1 MSRTGPA
8 LLPRG
13 LVFSFSFLFF
23 LIISLL
29 FVVIASTSCRAQFV
43 AATQSVS
50 PVDSNP
56 GTSPHLSVT
65 PANASVTA
73 GDTLQFTALVTNT
86 GNTAVK
92 WSTSAG
98 KISDAGLLSA
108 PGTASPQ
115 TVSVTATSAVAGS
128 AAVKVTINPA
138 HALRITSTVL
148 PAGMSGASYNVK
160 LTATGGTSP
169 YEWTLASGSL
179 PSGLRLNSSG
189 VITGAPSRSG
199 RFPVSVTLKDSA
211 THTTSQALSLL
222 VAPVSQS
229 GFDGPA
235 QLPHVYLYTTLGD
248 TPAPG
253 KTIPVNAG
261 GDFQAALDNAD
272 CGDTI
277 TLQAGATYGG
287 VFYFPQKP
295 CDTGHWIIV
304 RTSAPDS
311 ALPPEQSRITPC
323 YAGVALLPGRPSFN
337 CSSTKNVM
345 AKLSFVYKSGFGPVV
360 FNSGANHYRLI
371 GLEITRAANHAF
383 ISDLISPDNGATAT
397 EIVLDRLWV
406 HGTAQDETTRGV
418 YLNGMTSTAVIDSY
432 FTDFH
437 CVAITGSCTDS
448 QAIGGGGGTYAS
460 GPYKIADNFLE
471 AAGENI
477 LFGGGPATITPADI
491 VIQQNHI
498 FKPLI
503 WMPGQPGFVGGHDG
517 HPFIVKNNFELKN
530 AQRVLFEGNIVEYT
544 WGGFSQEG
552 YSIGLTPKNQAGSD
566 GANLC
571 PACLVTDVTIRYSTI
586 SHAGAGINLANALSD
601 NKGMAAGGGRYSI
614 HDITIDDINGDYYF
628 GGGPLFLVLNGWT
641 TNILGN
647 ILINHVTGF
656 GDPIHPSLTVGNDI
670 HNPKMSNF
678 FYTNNL
684 VRAGEYPVW
693 SSGGKTNC
701 AYSGVPVIV
710 LNNCFDPYAYVS
722 NALISS
728 PANYPPSRWP
738 SRNYFPPDPAAVQ
751 FVNYNDGNG
760 GNYQL
765 QPTSPYKNAG
775 TDGKDLGADID
786 AIQAAIANAY

>member
-1 MSRTGPA
+1 MSRTARTP
-8 LLPRG
+8 LRRSLT
-13 LVFSFSFLFF
+13 FSFRVF
-23 LIISLL
+23 LIASLSSAVT
-29 FVVIASTSCRAQFV
+29 FSVAQGAQSLS
-43 AATQSVS
+43 AAQTVS
-50 PVDSNP
+50 PVNSKP
-56 GTSPHLSVT
+56 EASPHLSVT
-65 PANASVTA
+65 PTNATITA

-86 GNTAVK
+86 GDTAVR

-98 KISDAGLLSA
+98 KISHAGLLSA
-108 PGTASPQ
+108 PNVTSRQ

-128 AAVKVTINPA
+128 ATVKITINPE

-148 PAGMSGASYNVK
+148 PTGRNGSSYNVK

-169 YEWTLASGSL
+169 YEWSLASGLL
-179 PSGLRLNSSG
+179 PAGLRLNSSG
-189 VITGAPSRSG
+189 VISGTPSRSG
-199 RFPVSVTLKDSA
+199 RFPVILALKDS
-211 THTTSQALSLL
+211 TTRTTSQGLSLL

-235 QLPHVYLYTTLGD
+235 QLPQVYLYTTLGD

-253 KTIPVNAG
+253 KTITVNAG
-261 GDFQAALDNAD
+261 GNFQSALDNAD

-277 TLQAGATYGG
+277 TLQAGATFSGA
-287 VFYFPQKP
+287 FYFPQKA
-295 CDTGHWIIV
+295 CDNGHWIIV

-311 ALPPEQSRITPC
+311 ALPPEQTRITPC
-323 YAGVALLPGRPSFN
+323 YAGIASLPGRPSFN
-337 CSSTKNVM
+337 CASTRNVM
-345 AKLSFVYKSGFGPVV
+345 AKLSFEYKSGFGPVV

-383 ISDLISPDNGATAT
+383 ISDLISPDNDATAD

-418 YLNGMTSTAVIDSY
+418 YLNGMTSTAIIDSY

-448 QAIGGGGGTYAS
+448 QAIGGGGGNHAS
-460 GPYKIADNFLE
+460 GPYKIAGNFLE

-477 LFGGGPATITPADI
+477 LFGGGPATTTPADI
-491 VIQQNHI
+491 VIEQNHI

-544 WGGFSQEG
+544 WGGFSQAG
-552 YSIGLTPKNQAGSD
+552 YSIGLTPKNQSGSD

-571 PACLVTDVTIRYSTI
+571 PACLVSDVTIRYSTI
-586 SHAGAGINLANALSD
+586 SHAAAGINLANALSD
-601 NKGMAAGGGRYSI
+601 NKAMAAGGGRYSI

-647 ILINHVTGF
+647 IFINHVTGL
-656 GDPIHPSLTVGNDI
+656 GDPIHPSLTVGNDV

-701 AYSGVPVIV
+701 AYSGVPLIV
-710 LNNCFDPYAYVS
+710 LNNCFNPYAYVS
-722 NALISS
+722 NALIGS

-738 SRNYFPPDPAAVQ
+738 SRNYFPSDPDAVQ
-751 FVNYNDGNG
+751 FVDYNNGNG

-765 QPTSPYKNAG
+765 QATSPYKNAG
-775 TDGKDLGADID
+775 TDGKDLGADIE
-786 AIQAAIANAY
+786 AIQAAIANVY